1 MHVGASTP
9 PGLPT
14 SPNIQVDVVRSHVR
28 VHGILLGDGCA
39 GEHQWR
45 FRFGEFLDDLT
56 HALLVEPTGSQQ
68 TGRVGFPKDTGHR
81 LRKPFGIPREPAI
94 QQQAT
99 DGGQK
104 LRLRA
109 GAEGQPAIG
118 GRGRDGEARL
128 GLHEL
133 AADLPPALAKFAE
146 LPRIVDRRGPA
157 AEEVGAH
164 A

>member
-1 MHVGASTP
+1 M
-9 PGLPT
+9 
-14 SPNIQVDVVRSHVR
+14 RSHDR
-28 VHGILLGDGCA
+28 IHGIRLRDGCA
-39 GEHQWR
+39 GEHQR
-45 FRFGEFLDDLT
+45 GFRFAEFLDNLT
-56 HALLVEPTGSQQ
+56 HALLVEPTASQQ
-68 TGRVGFPKDTGHR
+68 TGGVGFLKDLGHR
-81 LRKPFGIPREPAI
+81 LRKRFGIPREPAI
-94 QQQAT
+94 QQQAP

-109 GAEGQPAIG
+109 GTEGQPPIG

-157 AEEVGAH
+157 AQEVGAH